1 MSGPTC
7 FAVKGRHVLQ
17 MAHEIPADRPVVLS
31 CGQARA
37 RGSHYHRAAA
47 KPVSGADKP
56 GADMMTENS
65 KTPRQPALRSETRQT
80 NWRRANLAKYTAHLA
95 VQRALVSG
103 ALQKQS
109 CEVCGSEAVDAH
121 HDRYDEPLN
130 VRWLCRRHHVR
141 LHKGGEDMFPVRL
154 SE

>member
-1 MSGPTC
+1 M
-7 FAVKGRHVLQ
+7 
-17 MAHEIPADRPVVLS
+17 
-31 CGQARA
+31 
-37 RGSHYHRAAA
+37 
-47 KPVSGADKP
+47 PVSGADV
-56 GADMMTENS
+56 MTEKP

-121 HDRYDEPLN
+121 HNRYDEPLN

-141 LHKGGEDMFPVRL
+141 LHKGGEDMFPVRR